1 MKEVF
6 NQALCQGAESVTAWA
21 DMLNDINVFP
31 VADGDT
37 GRNLTIS
44 LQPLKRADRD
54 TEQLKRDLLLCARG
68 NSGNISARFFASFI
82 DGSDWR
88 SLTAA
93 SKRGRDHAYRAVE
106 RPEVGTILSLFD
118 RLVEALDSQ
127 PPRPDPQWKADLIE
141 QLAATVKNTI
151 SQQPVLRDAGV
162 VDAGALAMFFFF
174 EAFFSRLIE
183 SSDEIEP
190 VNQRFKDLLQL
201 NPSWRAEEEA
211 RTCVDAVIRL
221 NQSTEDVAQTISNLA
236 DEIVT
241 IDSDEFVKIHFHTK
255 DESSIRE
262 RLAEL
267 ANVLDWKSDDMGAQ
281 TAAFRTIPVPQAVHI
296 VTDAAGSVMRDDARE
311 LGISVLDS
319 YVQIE
324 DRSTSEGL
332 LDPREMYNAMR
343 EGKPVSTSQA
353 SLFERHEH
361 YKRLLSLYPRVLYL
375 CVGSA
380 YTGIYQTVMD
390 WKRANDPENRLEV
403 IDTGAASGRLG
414 LLALATARFSRDA
427 TDAQAVVDYAKNA
440 LPRCKEFIFLDKLH
454 YLARGGRLSK
464 GSAFFGDMLHMK
476 PVISPLPEGATK
488 VAVLRN
494 REQQVEFA
502 LEKVTREIASD
513 RRATV
518 LLQFSDNRDWL
529 VEAVHPLIAQQ
540 CPSAEILL
548 RPLSRTSGAHMG
560 PGTWA
565 IAYLQTSES
574 LSPIMRPGP

>member
-6 NQALCQGAESVTAWA
+6 NEALCRGAESVTAWA

-37 GRNLTIS
+37 GRNLTVS
-44 LQPLKRADRD
+44 LQPLKRTGRNID
-54 TEQLKRDLLLCARG
+54 QLKRDLLLSARG
-68 NSGNISARFFASFI
+68 NSGNISAQFFTSFI
-82 DGSDWR
+82 EGSDWQ

-93 SKRGRDHAYRAVE
+93 SKRGRDQAYQAVE
-106 RPEVGTILSLFD
+106 RPVVGTILSLFD
-118 RLVEALDSQ
+118 RLVETLDSQ
-127 PPRPDPQWKADLIE
+127 PPRPDPLWKADLIE
-141 QLAATVKNTI
+141 QLAAAVKNTVN
-151 SQQPVLRDAGV
+151 QQPSLREAGV

-183 SSDEIEP
+183 SSDEVAPIR
-190 VNQRFKDLLQL
+190 QRFKDLLQL
-201 NPSWRAEEEA
+201 DPSWRAKEEA

-221 NQSTEDVAQTISNLA
+221 NRPAAEFAQTISKLA

-241 IDSDEFVKIHFHTK
+241 IDSDDFVKIHFHTD
-255 DESSIRE
+255 DELSIRE
-262 RLAEL
+262 KLSEL
-267 ANVLDWKSDDMGAQ
+267 AKVVDWKSDDMGAQ
-281 TAAFRTIPVPQAVHI
+281 TAAFRSIPVLQAVHI
-296 VTDAAGSVMRDDARE
+296 VTDAAGSIMREDAHE

-319 YVQIE
+319 YIQIE
-324 DRSTSEGL
+324 DRSTSESL
-332 LDPREMYNAMR
+332 LDPREMSHAMHL
-343 EGKPVSTSQA
+343 GKPVSTSQA
-353 SLFERHEH
+353 SLFERYEH
-361 YKRLLSLYPRVLYL
+361 YKKLVNLYPRVLYL

-380 YTGIYQTVMD
+380 YTGIYQTVSQ

-427 TDAQAVVDYAKNA
+427 SDAHEVVDYAKSA
-440 LPRCKEFIFLDKLH
+440 LPRCKEFIFLDKLY

-464 GSAFFGDMLHMK
+464 GSAFFGDMLRMK

-494 REQQVEFA
+494 RQQQVQFA
-502 LEKVTREIASD
+502 LEKVRGEIAPD
-513 RRATV
+513 QRAAI

-529 VEAVHPLIAQQ
+529 VREVYPLIEQEYPA
-540 CPSAEILL
+540 AEILV
-548 RPLSRTSGAHMG
+548 RPISCTSGAHMG

-574 LSPIMRPGP
+574 ASPILRPGL